1 MVADRSIGGRMPCRS
16 CSWGPSAQGQ
26 QQAHNSSHCLGMAGA
41 GGGAPA
47 HPQGDPPTP
56 RVVGGLSPPLPPR
69 WSLLSQPPLALPP
82 SLLLPSAPSVLISS
96 FCSWRIL
103 VGPGP
108 CDHLSAGSLCEPMQV
123 GVSRGAPSL
132 PGVSAVRRS
141 LCSVIA
147 AAQSEQGLRHSAFPA
162 SRKTEA
168 PVVSP
173 ARLG

>member
-56 RVVGGLSPPLPPR
+56 RVVGGLSPPLLPW

-82 SLLLPSAPSVLISS
+82 SLPLPSAPSVLISS

-147 AAQSEQGLRHSAFPA
+147 AAQSEQGLRHSAIPT
-162 SRKTEA
+162 SRETEA
-168 PVVSP
+168 LVVSP

>member
-1 MVADRSIGGRMPCRS
+1 MADRSIGGRMPCRS

-41 GGGAPA
+41 GGGAHQPTLRVT
-47 HPQGDPPTP
+47 PPTP

-147 AAQSEQGLRHSAFPA
+147 AAQSEQGLRHSTIPA